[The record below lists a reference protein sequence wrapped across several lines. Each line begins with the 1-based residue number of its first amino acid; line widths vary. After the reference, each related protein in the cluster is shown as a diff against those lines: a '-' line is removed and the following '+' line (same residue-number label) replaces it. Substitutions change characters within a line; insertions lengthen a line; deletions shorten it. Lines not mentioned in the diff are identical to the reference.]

1 MYAVDLLTLM
11 LCRCTDYRHG
21 KKPILTHFE
30 DDLLYP
36 VDSPDPPWTSFSAL
50 DPFPRHR
57 KVSLSHSSRTNLS
70 SSPSSRNTSMR
81 SPAIDEIRKSDSNVN
96 RRGRRRRGGSHR
108 TSNEEVFSSRNEAEH
123 ESLRSLV
130 SFSPFSRRDHSR

>member
-11 LCRCTDYRHG
+11 LCRCTDYRRG

-36 VDSPDPPWTSFSAL
+36 VDSPDPPWTSFFAL

-70 SSPSSRNTSMR
+70 SSPSSCNTSMR
-81 SPAIDEIRKSDSNVN
+81 PPSRFDEIRESDSNVN
-96 RRGRRRRGGSHR
+96 PRGRRRRGGSHR
-108 TSNEEVFSSRNEAEH
+108 TSIEEVFSSRNEAKL
-123 ESLRSLV
+123 ESLCSLV
-130 SFSPFSRRDHSR
+130 SFSFPCS